1 MIRAALCMAGKDL
14 RLVVARGG
22 GLAQALLL
30 GLILLFL
37 FSLARTP
44 GQDLAPQAAA
54 AIFWLASLFC
64 QVLLSNTL
72 YSLEEVNG
80 ARLGLLLSPAPVH
93 AVWLGKGLAG
103 WLLLLAAQA
112 VFVPA
117 TVVFLGHEVQ
127 GSWLLGLSALLLV
140 DLGLVAL
147 GSLLGAL
154 AQGQAARESLLS
166 VLLFPLLV
174 PVLLAGVRMCT
185 AVLDPDSAGD
195 MAPWLGLAAGFD
207 ALFAAAGLILFPF
220 IYSGGE

>member
-22 GLAQALLL
+22 GLSQALLL

-37 FSLARTP
+37 FSLARVP
-44 GQDLAPQAAA
+44 GQELPPQAAA

-72 YSLEEVNG
+72 HSLEEVNG
-80 ARLGLLLSPAPVH
+80 ARMGLQLSPAPLQ

-103 WLLLLAAQA
+103 WVLLLTAQA

-117 TVVFLGHEVQ
+117 TVVFLGHGIE
-127 GSWLLGLSALLLV
+127 GSWLLGLASLALV
-140 DLGLVAL
+140 DLGLVAM

-166 VLLFPLLV
+166 VILFPLLV
-174 PVLLAGVRMCT
+174 PVLLAGVRLCT
-185 AVLDPDSAGD
+185 AVLAPQEAGD
-195 MAPWLGLAAGFD
+195 LTPWLGLAAGFD
-207 ALFAAAGLILFPF
+207 ALFAAAALILFPF

>member
-37 FSLARTP
+37 FSLARAP
-44 GQDLAPQAAA
+44 GQELSAQAAA

-64 QVLLSNTL
+64 QVLLNNTL

-80 ARLGLLLSPAPVH
+80 ARMGLMLSPAPLQ

-103 WLLLLAAQA
+103 WVLLLTAQL

-117 TVVFLGHEVQ
+117 TVVFLGHGIE
-127 GSWLLGLSALLLV
+127 GSWLLGLGVLAVV
-140 DLGLVAL
+140 DLGLVAM

-166 VLLFPLLV
+166 VIMFPLLV
-174 PVLLAGVRMCT
+174 PVLLAGVRLTT
-185 AVLDPDSAGD
+185 AVFAPHEAGEL
-195 MAPWLGLAAGFD
+195 APWFGLAAGFD

>member
-1 MIRAALCMAGKDL
+1 MAGKDL
-14 RLVVARGG
+14 RLVVSRGG
-22 GLAQALLL
+22 GLVQALLL

-37 FSLARTP
+37 FSLARVP
-44 GQDLAPQAAA
+44 GQELEPQAAA

-80 ARLGLLLSPAPVH
+80 ARMALQLAPVSVH

-103 WLLLLAAQA
+103 WVLLLAAQA

-117 TVVFLGHEVQ
+117 TVVFLGHDIQ
-127 GSWLLGLSALLLV
+127 GPPLVGLGALLLV
-140 DLGLVAL
+140 DLGLVAM

-166 VLLFPLLV
+166 VILFPLVV
-174 PVLLAGVRMCT
+174 PVLLAGVRLCT
-185 AVLDPDSAGD
+185 AALSPEHSEALT
-195 MAPWLGLAAGFD
+195 PWLGLAAGFD

-220 IYSGGE
+220 IYSGGD